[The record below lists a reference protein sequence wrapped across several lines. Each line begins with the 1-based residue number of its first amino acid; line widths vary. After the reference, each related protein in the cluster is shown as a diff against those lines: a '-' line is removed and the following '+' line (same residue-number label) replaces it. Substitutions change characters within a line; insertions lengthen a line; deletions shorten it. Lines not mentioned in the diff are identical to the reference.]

1 MREDT
6 LAGGAG
12 SRDPRRILTLGG
24 HEFSARAE
32 DRAICDL
39 ICALPA
45 RPYPR
50 ICLLPT
56 ASGDPAE
63 QTAAFYNAFADR
75 DCEPSDLSLFR
86 LGRKPVAVRDHLLA
100 QDVIYVGGGS
110 MANLLA
116 IWEVHDVGAML
127 AFAWRRGIA
136 LAGQSAG
143 AMCWFRAGI
152 TRSSGASQSASGLGL
167 LPGSLCVHYRND
179 PDRRDAFLSEIAARS
194 LPPGY
199 ALDDHAGI
207 IWHGTRVAE
216 AVSSA
221 PGAAAFRVERIAG
234 RAVEQR
240 LDARELHATHV
251 QAVPTDI
258 AEFRRE
264 QRERRRVRLGQL

>member
-1 MREDT
+1 MDG
-6 LAGGAG
+6 AFWGGAD

-24 HEFSARAE
+24 HDFTSRPE

-39 ICALPA
+39 VCELPA
-45 RPYPR
+45 RPRPR

-86 LGRKPVAVRDHLLA
+86 LGRKPVAVRDHLLG

-110 MANLLA
+110 LSNLLA
-116 IWEVHDVGAML
+116 IWEVHEVGAML
-127 AFAWRRGIA
+127 TLAWRRGIV

-152 TRSSGASQSASGLGL
+152 TRSSGASLPAAGLGL
-167 LPGSLCVHYRND
+167 LPGSLCVHYRNE
-179 PDRRDAFLSEIAARS
+179 PDRRDAFLSEITARTV
-194 LPPGY
+194 PPGY

-207 IWHGTRVAE
+207 VWQGTRGPE

-221 PGAAAFRVERIAG
+221 PGACAFRVERVGG

-240 LDARELHATHV
+240 LVTRELHA
-251 QAVPTDI
+251 ALEEPLPADI

-264 QRERRRVRLGQL
+264 ARERRRVRLGQN

>member
-1 MREDT
+1 MKT
-6 LAGGAG
+6 ALWGGAD

-24 HEFSARAE
+24 HDFTARAE

-39 ICALPA
+39 ICELPG

-127 AFAWRRGIA
+127 ALAWRRGIV

-152 TRSSGASQSASGLGL
+152 TRSSGASESAAGLGL
-167 LPGSLCVHYRND
+167 LPGSLCVHYRNE
-179 PDRRDAFLSEIAARS
+179 PDRRDAFLSEIAARAI
-194 LPPGY
+194 PPGY
-199 ALDDHAGI
+199 ALDDYSGLV
-207 IWHGTRVAE
+207 WHGTRVAA

-221 PGAAAFRVERIAG
+221 PGADAFRVDRVSG
-234 RAVEQR
+234 TAVEQR
-240 LDARELHATHV
+240 LDAKALHARQVET
-251 QAVPTDI
+251 VPTEI

-264 QRERRRVRLGQL
+264 LRERRRVRLGQR

>member
-1 MREDT
+1 MDGA
-6 LAGGAG
+6 LWGGAD

-24 HEFSARAE
+24 HDFTARPE

-39 ICALPA
+39 ICELPA

-110 MANLLA
+110 LANLLA
-116 IWEVHDVGAML
+116 IWEVHDIGAML
-127 AFAWRRGIA
+127 AVAWRRGIV

-152 TRSSGASQSASGLGL
+152 TRSSGASQSVAGLGL
-167 LPGSLCVHYRND
+167 LPGSLCVHYRNE
-179 PDRRDAFLSEIAARS
+179 PDRRDAFLSQITVRAI
-194 LPPGY
+194 PPGY
-199 ALDDHAGI
+199 ALDDHSGI
-207 IWHGTRVAE
+207 VWHGTRAMG

-221 PGAAAFRVERIAG
+221 AGATAFRVDRVAG
-234 RAVEQR
+234 RATERR
-240 LDARELHATHV
+240 LDARELHASHLET
-251 QAVPTDI
+251 VPTDI

-264 QRERRRVRLGQL
+264 ARERRRVRLGQS